1 MLISPT
7 LEQKEIIE
15 KNVALAKS
23 INKLDCDGLDCDYNT
38 YPEFVKIACGNL
50 ISEEYPVNEENVVS
64 VSNAMLEY
72 VKETK
77 ESIETATF
85 MVIVEKK
92 F

>member
-1 MLISPT
+1 MLINPT
-7 LEQKEIIE
+7 LKQKEIIE
-15 KNVALAKS
+15 KNVSLAKA
-23 INKLDCDGLDCDYNT
+23 INELDCDYNT
-38 YPEFVKIACGNL
+38 YYDFVKIACGNL
-50 ISEEYPVNEENVVS
+50 INEENVVS

>member
-7 LEQKEIIE
+7 LKQKEIIE

-23 INKLDCDGLDCDYNT
+23 INELDCDYNT
-38 YPEFVKIACGNL
+38 YSEFVEIACGNL

>member
-1 MLISPT
+1 MLINPT
-7 LEQKEIIE
+7 LKQKEIIE
-15 KNVALAKS
+15 KNVSLAKA
-23 INKLDCDGLDCDYNT
+23 INELDCDYNT
-38 YPEFVKIACGNL
+38 YSEFVKIACGNL
-50 ISEEYPVNEENVVS
+50 ISEEYPVTVENVVRI
-64 VSNAMLEY
+64 SNAMLEY

>member
-23 INKLDCDGLDCDYNT
+23 TNGLDCDYNT
-38 YPEFVKIACGNL
+38 YYDFVKIVCGNL
-50 ISEEYPVNEENVVS
+50 INEEYPVNEENVVS

-85 MVIVEKK
+85 MAIVEKK

>member
-1 MLISPT
+1 MLINPT
-7 LEQKEIIE
+7 LKQKETIE

-23 INKLDCDGLDCDYNT
+23 INKLDCDYNT
-38 YPEFVKIACGNL
+38 YSEFVKIACGNL
-50 ISEEYPVNEENVVS
+50 ISEEYPVTEENVVRI
-64 VSNAMLEY
+64 SNAMLEY

-85 MVIVEKK
+85 MVIVGNK

>member
-1 MLISPT
+1 MLINPA
-7 LEQKEIIE
+7 LKQKEIIE
-15 KNVALAKS
+15 KNVSLAKA
-23 INKLDCDGLDCDYNT
+23 INELDCDYNT
-38 YPEFVKIACGNL
+38 YSEFVKIACGNL
-50 ISEEYPVNEENVVS
+50 IGEEYPVNEENVVS
-64 VSNAMLEY
+64 VSNSMLEY

>member
-1 MLISPT
+1 M
-7 LEQKEIIE
+7 
-15 KNVALAKS
+15 
-23 INKLDCDGLDCDYNT
+23 
-38 YPEFVKIACGNL
+38 KIACGNL
-50 ISEEYPVNEENVVS
+50 INEEYPVTAGNVVS

>member
-1 MLISPT
+1 MLINPT
-7 LEQKEIIE
+7 LKQKEIIE
-15 KNVALAKS
+15 KNVSLAKV
-23 INKLDCDGLDCDYNT
+23 INGLDCDYNT
-38 YPEFVKIACGNL
+38 YYDFVKIACGNL
-50 ISEEYPVNEENVVS
+50 INEEYPVNEENVVS
-64 VSNAMLEY
+64 VSNSMLEY

>member
-1 MLISPT
+1 MLINPT
-7 LEQKEIIE
+7 LKQKEIIE
-15 KNVALAKS
+15 KNVSLAKA
-23 INKLDCDGLDCDYNT
+23 INELDCDYNT

-77 ESIETATF
+77 ESIETATI
-85 MVIVEKK
+85 MVIVGKK

>member
-7 LEQKEIIE
+7 LKQKEIIG

-23 INKLDCDGLDCDYNT
+23 INELDCDYNT
-38 YPEFVKIACGNL
+38 YSEFVKIACGNL
-50 ISEEYPVNEENVVS
+50 ISEGYPVTEENVVS

>member
-1 MLISPT
+1 MLISPNK
-7 LEQKEIIE
+7 EQKEIIE
-15 KNVALAKS
+15 NNVALAKS
-23 INKLDCDGLDCDYNT
+23 INGLGCDYNT

-50 ISEEYPVNEENVVS
+50 MSEEYPVNEEIVVR
-64 VSNAMLEY
+64 VANAMLEY

-85 MVIVEKK
+85 MVIVEAK

>member
-1 MLISPT
+1 MLINPT
-7 LEQKEIIE
+7 LKQKEIIE
-15 KNVALAKS
+15 KNVSLAKA
-23 INKLDCDGLDCDYNT
+23 INELDCDYNT

-50 ISEEYPVNEENVVS
+50 INEEYPVMKENVVS

>member
-23 INKLDCDGLDCDYNT
+23 INGLDCDYNT
-38 YPEFVKIACGNL
+38 YYDFVKIACGNL
-50 ISEEYPVNEENVVS
+50 INEEYPVNEENVVS

-77 ESIETATF
+77 ESIEIATF